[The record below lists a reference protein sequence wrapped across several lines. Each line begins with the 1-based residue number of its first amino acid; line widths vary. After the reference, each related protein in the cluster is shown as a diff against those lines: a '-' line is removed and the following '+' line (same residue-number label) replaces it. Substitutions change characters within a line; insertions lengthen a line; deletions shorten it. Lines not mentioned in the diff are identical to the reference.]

1 MWPAGFSVD
10 MEKCSLADHR
20 KPFRNFFKIYI
31 KLATLWL
38 RHSLSMQKGGTK
50 PLWEELYEDHY
61 KELVAYGTR
70 MSGSKELAEDLVQ
83 ETFVKALMNTETVAD
98 LSPSKQR
105 AWLFRT
111 FKNLFFDRYRRAI
124 LESEYEQ
131 NWQPEYIDDPGMQE
145 IENAMLLQNINPQD
159 RAIFQLRYFDGYS
172 AEEIAQMMNLP
183 PGTIRSKL
191 SRCRKF
197 LKQNLER

>member
-1 MWPAGFSVD
+1 
-10 MEKCSLADHR
+10 
-20 KPFRNFFKIYI
+20 
-31 KLATLWL
+31 
-38 RHSLSMQKGGTK
+38 MQKGGTT

-111 FKNLFFDRYRRAI
+111 FKNLFFDRYRRAV
-124 LESEYEQ
+124 LEREYEQ
-131 NWQPEYIDDPGMQE
+131 NWQSEYIEDPGMQE
-145 IENAMLLQNINPQD
+145 IENAMLLQSIKAQD

-197 LKQNLER
+197 LKQNLE

>member
-1 MWPAGFSVD
+1 M
-10 MEKCSLADHR
+10 
-20 KPFRNFFKIYI
+20 
-31 KLATLWL
+31 
-38 RHSLSMQKGGTK
+38 
-50 PLWEELYEDHY
+50 WEELYEDHY
-61 KELVAYGTR
+61 KELVACGAR
-70 MSGSKELAEDLVQ
+70 MSGSRDLAEDLVQ

-98 LSPSKQR
+98 LSPGKQR

-124 LESEYEQ
+124 LESEYAQ
-131 NWQPEYIDDPGMQE
+131 TWQPEYAEDPGMQK
-145 IENAMLLQNINPQD
+145 IENTLLLQSIKPQD

-172 AEEIAQMMNLP
+172 AEEISQMMNLP

-191 SRCRKF
+191 SRCRKY

>member
-1 MWPAGFSVD
+1 MTFRFSI
-10 MEKCSLADHR
+10 
-20 KPFRNFFKIYI
+20 FFKFIIFLQHFPVVIRYPC
-31 KLATLWL
+31 
-38 RHSLSMQKGGTK
+38 RKGAK
-50 PLWEELYEDHY
+50 SLWEELYEDHY
-61 KELVAYGTR
+61 KELVAYGKR

-83 ETFVKALMNTETVAD
+83 ETFVKALMNTEVVED

-111 FKNLFFDRYRRAI
+111 FKNLFFDRYRRAV

-131 NWQPEYIDDPGMQE
+131 NWQPEYLEDQGMQE
-145 IENAMLLQNINPQD
+145 IENAMLLQSIQPQE

-172 AEEIAQMMNLP
+172 SEEISQMMNLP

-191 SRCRKF
+191 SRCRKY
-197 LKQNLER
+197 LKQSLDM